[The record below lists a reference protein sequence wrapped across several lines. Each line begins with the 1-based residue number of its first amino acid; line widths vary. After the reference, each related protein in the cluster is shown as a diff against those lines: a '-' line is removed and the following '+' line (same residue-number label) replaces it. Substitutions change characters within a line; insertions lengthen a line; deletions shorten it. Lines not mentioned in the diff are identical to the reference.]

1 MALTSEI
8 TTVYNSTFVP
18 FDLYLV
24 IFMATLM
31 FLGASIVIKGNN
43 RIFLAA
49 IAMLLSFFS
58 TYATF
63 VLGRTESI
71 NLITLTGQ
79 EHTIQQFEIL
89 NMIYTVEPLLFLCVG
104 ITAITVFNLWM
115 CIWYRSEK
123 TLIDAHLE
131 NKDIKSP
138 AFKPLKPKKEN
149 EL

>member
-1 MALTSEI
+1 MGLTSEI
-8 TTVYNSTFVP
+8 TTIYNSTFIP
-18 FDLYLV
+18 FDLYLI
-24 IFMATLM
+24 IFMGTLM
-31 FLGASIVIKGNN
+31 FLGASIIIKRDS

-63 VLGRTESI
+63 VLGRTEAV
-71 NLITLTGQ
+71 NLIEVTGQ
-79 EHTIQQFEIL
+79 SAPTYQYEVL
-89 NMIYTVEPLLFLCVG
+89 NVVYTVEPLLFLCIG

-123 TLIDAHLE
+123 TLINAHLE

-149 EL
+149 D

>member
-8 TTVYNSTFVP
+8 TTVYNSTFIP
-18 FDLYLV
+18 FDLYLI
-24 IFMATLM
+24 IFIGMLM
-31 FLGASIVIKGNN
+31 FLGASIVIKRDS

-63 VLGRTESI
+63 VLGRTEAV
-71 NLITLTGQ
+71 NLIEVTGQ
-79 EHTIQQFEIL
+79 STPTYHYEVL
-89 NMIYTVEPLLFLCVG
+89 NVVYTVEPLLFLCIG

-123 TLIDAHLE
+123 TLINAHLE
-131 NKDIKSP
+131 NKDIKNP

-149 EL
+149 D

>member
-8 TTVYNSTFVP
+8 TTIYNSTFIP
-18 FDLYLV
+18 FDLYLI
-24 IFMATLM
+24 IFMGTLM
-31 FLGASIVIKGNN
+31 FLGASIIIKRDS

-63 VLGRTESI
+63 VLGRTEAV
-71 NLITLTGQ
+71 NLIEVTGQ
-79 EHTIQQFEIL
+79 SAPTYQYEVL
-89 NMIYTVEPLLFLCVG
+89 NVVYTVEPLLFLCIG

-149 EL
+149 D

>member
-8 TTVYNSTFVP
+8 TTIYNSTFIP

-24 IFMATLM
+24 IFMGTLM
-31 FLGASIVIKGNN
+31 FLGASIIIKRDC

-63 VLGRTESI
+63 VLGRTEAI
-71 NLITLTGQ
+71 NLIEVTG
-79 EHTIQQFEIL
+79 ESTSTFHYEVL
-89 NMIYTVEPLLFLCVG
+89 NVVYTVEPLLFLCIG
-104 ITAITVFNLWM
+104 ITAIAVFNLWM
-115 CIWYRSEK
+115 CVWYRSEK

-138 AFKPLKPKKEN
+138 AIKPLKPKKEDD
-149 EL
+149 

>member
-31 FLGASIVIKGNN
+31 FLGASIVIKDNN

-71 NLITLTGQ
+71 NLITLAG
-79 EHTIQQFEIL
+79 EENAIHQFEIL
-89 NMIYTVEPLLFLCVG
+89 NVIYTVEPLLFLCVG

-123 TLIDAHLE
+123 TLINAHLE
-131 NKDIKSP
+131 NKDIKNP

-149 EL
+149 D